1 MKQLIKISN
10 KRKNFSLSA
19 NIIKVITIVVLISL
33 LEFLSRIGWLSPYK
47 MPSPTKILIALW
59 EVIMVGFPRGV
70 TILLHLKATVLRI
83 LQGYVL
89 AVVIGIPAGL
99 IIGKS
104 FVLDRIATPVITFA
118 RSVAAI
124 SLLPLFIAW
133 FGITEI
139 SRILL
144 ISYGCFWVI
153 LTNTIQGVKQID
165 VNYINAGK
173 MLGANNKQ
181 LFFRVMLPATLPRIF
196 IGLRVAVGV
205 AFMVIVAVEMIGT
218 VVGLGALI
226 QQARFYYNIGIT
238 IAGMILIGIFGLI
251 LSVVLERL
259 ERIIL
264 PWAFGLEEVE
274 R

>member
-1 MKQLIKISN
+1 MRRLIKN
-10 KRKNFSLSA
+10 KKINLSE
-19 NIIKVITIVVLISL
+19 NIIKIGTVVVIIIV
-33 LEFLSRIGWLSPYK
+33 LELLSRVGLLSPYK
-47 MPSPTKILIALW
+47 MPSPTQILIAIR
-59 EVIMVGFPRGV
+59 EVISVGFPKGV

-83 LQGYVL
+83 IQGYLL
-89 AVVIGIPAGL
+89 AAVIGIPAGL
-99 IIGKS
+99 LIGRS
-104 FVLDRIATPVITFA
+104 YILDRISTPVITFA
-118 RSVAAI
+118 RSVATI

-144 ISYGCFWVI
+144 ISYGCLWVI

-165 VNYINAGK
+165 INYINAGK
-173 MLGANNKQ
+173 VLGANKRQ
-181 LFFRVMLPATLPRIF
+181 MFFKVLLPAALPRIF

-226 QQARFYYNIGIT
+226 QQSRFYYSIDIT
-238 IAGMILIGIFGLI
+238 VAGMILIGIFGLF
-251 LSVVLERL
+251 LSVIL
-259 ERIIL
+259 ERIERFIL
-264 PWAFGLEEVE
+264 PWAFSLEEVE